1 MAPNGSAIHPG
12 DHDPGFTFT
21 SSSAWVHN
29 RIHAPKP
36 FVAILLL
43 GKLPFSPV
51 KFFLPR
57 NSGEGFCWGQKSY
70 GVRVTFGVF
79 VVRYFTGVSV
89 TTGEVV
95 GGAWQAGT
103 QVNLAINGTH
113 IVDVRAADQAGNAV
127 TQTSTVKLE
136 TSLPQISLNA
146 PGTFCPACG
155 SITIAYSV
163 AGNTSGVAK

>member
-1 MAPNGSAIHPG
+1 MFRGSA
-12 DHDPGFTFT
+12 F
-21 SSSAWVHN
+21 
-29 RIHAPKP
+29 
-36 FVAILLL
+36 
-43 GKLPFSPV
+43 

-163 AGNTSGVAK
+163 AGNTSGVAE